1 MNKKKHRE
9 IDGFCCLRV
18 VVYTDV
24 FDNFKF
30 ACEKGRKN
38 CARKEILKH
47 HMKSHFMVS
56 INMLRIFL
64 PSLQMEKATRI
75 PNTSKV
81 PYKKQQRDQMC
92 S

>member
-1 MNKKKHRE
+1 
-9 IDGFCCLRV
+9 
-18 VVYTDV
+18 
-24 FDNFKF
+24 
-30 ACEKGRKN
+30 
-38 CARKEILKH
+38 
-47 HMKSHFMVS
+47 MKSHFMVS